1 MARADWHLCL
11 CTHLDGRDCVSW
23 MGVCRANRVHGDGA
37 DVDWGFEW
45 PSQALAVECLS
56 VDGGS
61 FVFVVLVALAVACL
75 V

>member
-1 MARADWHLCL
+1 
-11 CTHLDGRDCVSW
+11 

-45 PSQALAVECLS
+45 PSQALAVECFS